1 MAGPSLGRAGRVENR
16 EGEELFQHSHLG
28 GGSSHIFYIHPEN
41 WANGIQFDDHIFLD
55 GLVQPPISHHLGNLN
70 LGIFWDQFARLGD
83 FAEVIGTECRI
94 SGSLECCHV

>member
-1 MAGPSLGRAGRVENR
+1 MAGSGLGIGLRIERVKNN
-16 EGEELFQHSHLG
+16 FSIVIWVVD
-28 GGSSHIFYIHPEN
+28 SNIFYIHPEN
-41 WANGIQFDDHIFLD
+41 WAYGIQFDDHIFLD

-94 SGSLECCHV
+94 SGSPECCHV